1 VASQTLGRMGRA
13 DGTVE
18 QVTQQGAAI
27 ICHGHHSEFRSKP
40 APCGRLAPP
49 PIEHIVQSLE
59 KDEPAPMAT
68 IPAIDAPSHRVVPGN
83 ATRGLVILC
92 DHASNQ
98 IPEEYGTLGLD
109 PAQLKRHIAYDIGA
123 DAVVTRLAALVEA
136 PAVLSRFSRLLIDP
150 NRGDDDPTLI
160 MRLSDGAVVPGN
172 RHLDTDERERRTDRF
187 WRPYHAAITDV
198 IDRCEAAD
206 TPPAIVSVHSFT
218 ESWKGT
224 PRPWHVGVLWDGDGR
239 LALPLLD
246 AFRAE
251 GDLIVGENQPYPG
264 SYEGDCCWQHGV
276 QRGLPWAIIEIRQD
290 LIRDE
295 AGQARWAERLA
306 RIIESLAPRP
316 DLHLHGTPAGPNE
329 HRGDR
334 PMPLTDRFDEKTET
348 ELEAAAFRR
357 LVQHLRQRTD
367 VQNIDMMN
375 LAGFCRNCLSNWY
388 QEAAAE
394 KGHAIAKDE
403 AREIIYGMPFKEWQ
417 SKHQVEASPDK
428 LAAFETNRPKDH

>member
-1 VASQTLGRMGRA
+1 
-13 DGTVE
+13 
-18 QVTQQGAAI
+18 
-27 ICHGHHSEFRSKP
+27 
-40 APCGRLAPP
+40 
-49 PIEHIVQSLE
+49 
-59 KDEPAPMAT
+59 MAT
-68 IPAIDAPSHRVVPGN
+68 IPAIDASSHRVVPGSD
-83 ATRGLVILC
+83 TRGLVILC
-92 DHASNQ
+92 DHASNH
-98 IPEEYGTLGLD
+98 IPTEYGTLGLD

-123 DAVVTRLAALVEA
+123 AGVVTRLARMLDA

-172 RHLDTDERERRTDRF
+172 RHLDNDERKRRTDRF

-206 TPPAIVSVHSFT
+206 VRPAIVSVHSFT
-218 ESWKGT
+218 ESWKGV
-224 PRPWHVGVLWDGDGR
+224 PRPWHVGILWDGDRR
-239 LALPLLD
+239 LAEPLLE

-251 GDLIVGENQPYPG
+251 SGLIVGENQPYPG

-295 AGQARWAERLA
+295 AGQSRWAERLA

-316 DLHLHGTPAGPNE
+316 DLQFDGKPLAGADSS
-329 HRGDR
+329 GDSA
-334 PMPLTDRFDEKTET
+334 MPLTDRFDEKTEI

-357 LVQHLRQRTD
+357 LVEHLRQRTD

-388 QEAAAE
+388 QEEAS
-394 KGHAIAKDE
+394 KQGHQLGKDE
-403 AREIIYGMPFKEWQ
+403 AREIIYGMPYKEWQ
-417 SKHQVEASPDK
+417 SKHQTEASPEK
-428 LAAFETNRPKDH
+428 RAAFEANRPKDH

>member
-1 VASQTLGRMGRA
+1 
-13 DGTVE
+13 
-18 QVTQQGAAI
+18 
-27 ICHGHHSEFRSKP
+27 
-40 APCGRLAPP
+40 
-49 PIEHIVQSLE
+49 
-59 KDEPAPMAT
+59 MAN
-68 IPAIDAPSHRVVPGN
+68 IPAVDAPSHRVVPGS

-92 DHASNQ
+92 DHASNH
-98 IPEEYGTLGLD
+98 IPPEYGTLGLD

-123 DAVVTRLAALVEA
+123 EAVVTRLARMLDA

-172 RHLDTDERERRTDRF
+172 RQLDPQERGQRIDRF
-187 WRPYHAAITDV
+187 WRPYHAAIADV
-198 IDRCEAAD
+198 IDRCVAAG

-218 ESWKGT
+218 ESWKGV
-224 PRPWHVGVLWDGDGR
+224 PRPWHVGILWEGDRR
-239 LALPLLD
+239 LAIPLLE

-251 GDLIVGENQPYPG
+251 GGLIVGENQPYPG

-276 QRGLPWAIIEIRQD
+276 QRELPWAIVEIRQD

-295 AGQARWAERLA
+295 AGQTRWAERLA
-306 RIIESLAPRP
+306 RIVESLAPRP
-316 DLHLHGTPAGPNE
+316 DLHLDGTP
-329 HRGDR
+329 RTDR
-334 PMPLTDRFDEKTET
+334 PGDSTMPLTDRFDEKTEI

-357 LVQHLRQRTD
+357 LVEHLRQRTE

-394 KGHAIAKDE
+394 RGHQIAKDE
-403 AREIIYGMPFKEWQ
+403 AREIIYGMPYKDWQ
-417 SKHQVEASPDK
+417 AKHQTEASPEK
-428 LAAFETNRPKDH
+428 LAAFKLSHPKDH